1 MFVFLFLWPFK
12 EVCFWKIKKVATKAS
27 RTKIRTSQ
35 RSIRHVSSWGSQS
48 LIMVTV
54 GRKNSSLTGSDLQ
67 LKQAHV
73 TSLRT
78 ESIVWMLVS
87 TKTKTF
93 SPGTVKWKLLILFK
107 IFDYIF
113 DISTF
118 SDIFTNSKFWLRN
131 SKNKKSVKKKLP
143 SVETCLLHWLF
154 SGGIPF
160 YKMLIKII
168 NCKYLF
174 IRC

>member
-1 MFVFLFLWPFK
+1 MTIQGSLFLK
-12 EVCFWKIKKVATKAS
+12 NKKSCHKSFAD
-27 RTKIRTSQ
+27 KIRTSQ

-78 ESIVWMLVS
+78 ESIVWMLVF

-107 IFDYIF
+107 NF

-131 SKNKKSVKKKLP
+131 SKNKKSVKKLP
-143 SVETCLLHWLF
+143 SVETCLLHDCFLEEFHFIKCWL
-154 SGGIPF
+154 
-160 YKMLIKII
+160 K
-168 NCKYLF
+168 
-174 IRC
+174 

>member
-1 MFVFLFLWPFK
+1 MTIQGSLFLK
-12 EVCFWKIKKVATKAS
+12 NKKSCHKS
-27 RTKIRTSQ
+27 FSDKIRTSQ

-48 LIMVTV
+48 LIIVTV

-107 IFDYIF
+107 NFDYIF

-160 YKMLIKII
+160 YEMLIKII

>member
-1 MFVFLFLWPFK
+1 MTIQGSLFLK
-12 EVCFWKIKKVATKAS
+12 NKKSCHKSFAD
-27 RTKIRTSQ
+27 KIRTSQ
-35 RSIRHVSSWGSQS
+35 RSIWHVSSWGSQS